1 LYKKTIGNFTDQLA
15 VAGPGVLGQVSE
27 ASSGRRRLALLIVF
41 AATIIIG
48 VALLV
53 AVQQAHR

>member
-1 LYKKTIGNFTDQLA
+1 LYKKTIGNFTDHLA
-15 VAGPGVLGQVSE
+15 VAGPGVVGQVSE
-27 ASSGRRRLALLIVF
+27 ASSGRRLALLIVF

-53 AVQQAHR
+53 AVQHAHR